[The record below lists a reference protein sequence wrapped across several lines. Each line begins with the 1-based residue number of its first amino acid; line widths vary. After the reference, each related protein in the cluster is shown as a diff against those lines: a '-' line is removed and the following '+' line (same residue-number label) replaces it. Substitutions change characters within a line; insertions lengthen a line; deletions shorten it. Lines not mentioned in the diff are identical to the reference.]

1 MSELTNLTAI
11 VTGSTSGIGLS
22 IAQHLIQLGCNV
34 VLNGRSPPSD
44 QAALVRKLAALQG
57 GDVIYCAADVG
68 KPADWTHLV
77 EKAERQ
83 FGAVDILVNNAGIQ
97 FTALVEEFPLERWEA
112 ILNTNL
118 SSAFYGIRIVLPQM
132 KQRNFG
138 RIINIAS
145 VHGLVASA
153 QKSAYVAAKHG
164 ILGLTKTV
172 ALETASYDITC
183 NAVCPGWVAI
193 PL

>member
-1 MSELTNLTAI
+1 M
-11 VTGSTSGIGLS
+11 
-22 IAQHLIQLGCNV
+22 
-34 VLNGRSPPSD
+34 
-44 QAALVRKLAALQG
+44 
-57 GDVIYCAADVG
+57 IYCAADVG